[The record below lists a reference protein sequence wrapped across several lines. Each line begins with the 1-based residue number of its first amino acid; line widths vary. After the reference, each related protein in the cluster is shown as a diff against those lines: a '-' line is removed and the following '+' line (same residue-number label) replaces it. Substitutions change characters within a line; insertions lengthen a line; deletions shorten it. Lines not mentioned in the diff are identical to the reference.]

1 MKIKKLFAQRQ
12 KAKKDELLQKNST
25 TLPSKKKI
33 QMESEFA
40 QVLFYIGNEQY
51 NLARRSASTTR
62 FLPTSLG
69 DGHGELDEL
78 E

>member
-12 KAKKDELLQKNST
+12 KAKKDELLQS
-25 TLPSKKKI
+25 PCQARKKI